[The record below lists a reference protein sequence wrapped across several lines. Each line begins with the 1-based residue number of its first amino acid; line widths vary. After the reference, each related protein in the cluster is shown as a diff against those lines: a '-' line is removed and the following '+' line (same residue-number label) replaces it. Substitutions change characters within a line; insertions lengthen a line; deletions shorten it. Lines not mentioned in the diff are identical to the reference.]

1 MLLFVSLVLFA
12 VANAQIPGFTG
23 CPAYQA
29 MENFDMEKFAGR
41 WYESQRYFQVLEVG
55 TRCVATV
62 YKIKPDGKVGV
73 ANEMVTRITGI
84 RRVLEGELKNVGK
97 SGEAKLSVKYTNL
110 PVSFDTQYSI
120 LDTDYDNYAIA
131 WSCNSLGPFSSTH
144 AWVMTR
150 KRDPTEAVLQRAYGV
165 LDKIGLSRNFFV
177 RSDQSECEDPVQEL
191 PEVAAAG
198 PAKKP
203 LDTFTAS
210 AQESVAPIAAQV
222 HHAAGTNDAA
232 PAPAP
237 SRATVPA
244 RPYAAA
250 VPPPIPVVAAAQA
263 AAVPAPVADEV
274 VHQAPVAHVAV
285 PVENSGKN

>member
-1 MLLFVSLVLFA
+1 MALLAL
-12 VANAQIPGFTG
+12 ANAQIPGFTG

-62 YKIKPDGKVGV
+62 YKIRPDGKVGV

-120 LDTDYDNYAIA
+120 LDTDYDNFAIA

-150 KRDPTEAVLQRAYGV
+150 KRDPTEAVLQRAYGI

-177 RSDQSECEDPVQEL
+177 RSDQSECEDPVQDL
-191 PEVAAAG
+191 PAVAS

-210 AQESVAPIAAQV
+210 AQEAVAPITSQV
-222 HHAAGTNDAA
+222 NPSSGTQHDAA

-237 SRATVPA
+237 SQAVPPA
-244 RPYAAA
+244 RPYSAAA
-250 VPPPIPVVAAAQA
+250 PPPIPVVAAQAAAQA
-263 AAVPAPVADEV
+263 AADAVSPESVNVSQDTET
-274 VHQAPVAHVAV
+274 VAV
-285 PVENSGKN
+285 ESNDNAVKN